1 MSPSPIDAL
10 AAEFLEA
17 ISSADPFSASVFG
30 LPGYDDQ
37 VPDLSADGE
46 AAAADRLLALAGR
59 AEAIPADTLSE
70 DDQITRDVLIHTAHS
85 TASPLT
91 DRHAEFALAGHTS
104 PITAVFTALANTAV
118 KTPQQEQDYLTRLR
132 RSAGYLAQVGERA
145 LAGAAS
151 GQVPTQRGLTQAID
165 QYTGYLSTSPD
176 DDSIVRTVRG
186 TRIEG
191 EARALVVDSVRPAIA
206 ALLET
211 LAGPVRDKAR
221 SDDDSGVLHLPD
233 GPALY
238 ARAVAAHTSTDRD
251 PEEIHQLGL
260 DICAQLRD
268 EYAALGKKVFGTGD
282 FDTIVD
288 RLRNDPGLRYETD
301 DQILAD
307 TRGLLARAESVVG
320 DWFGRVYRTPC
331 TVTPIDEVLA
341 PTAVP
346 GQYVPPAGDG
356 SRPGQ
361 FQVNTY
367 RPETRTRYEYETLSF
382 HESVPGHHLQFAL
395 SQELTH
401 LPEFRRY
408 LYLPAFGE
416 GWGLYSE
423 RLADEMGL
431 YSGDLARFGMVS
443 FDSWRACRLVVDT
456 GMHHRGWTRQ
466 QAIDFMLANS
476 ALTPGTIINE
486 VDRYISWPGQALGY
500 MIGRLEI
507 EGARKRATDRLGA
520 AFDIRAFH
528 DVLHSQGALPMT
540 VLNSVVDRWIE
551 RTAS

>member
-17 ISSADPFSASVFG
+17 CSSADPFSASVFG

-70 DDQITRDVLIHTAHS
+70 DDRITRDVLIHTAHS

-104 PITAVFTALANTAV
+104 PITAVFTVLAAATV

-132 RSAGYLAQVGERA
+132 RSAGYLAQVAERA

-165 QYTGYLSTSPD
+165 QYTGYLTTSPD

-191 EARALVVDSVRPAIA
+191 EVRALVVDSLRPAIA

-268 EYAALGKKVFGTGD
+268 EYAELGKKVFGTGD

-288 RLRNDPGLRYETD
+288 RLRNDPGLRYETA
-301 DQILAD
+301 DQILTD
-307 TRGLLARAESVVG
+307 TRGLLTRAESVVG

-331 TVTPIDEVLA
+331 TVTPIDAVIA

-416 GWGLYSE
+416 GWGLYTE

-507 EGARKRATDRLGA
+507 DGARKRATDRLGA

-528 DVLHSQGALPMT
+528 DVLHSQGAMPMT

-551 RTAS
+551 RTAA